1 MTSFSEM
8 GTFGGY
14 FSHFSPLTLRVRF
27 LEYKSRRPRPM
38 LSEAVSSKRDRIMA
52 AGPDPREQRKLL
64 AIAYS
69 ASTMLTGPV
78 LVGLVIDLVAGTMP
92 WFMVGGVLV
101 GMAGLTV
108 QLIRFAQPK
117 EPPK

>member
-1 MTSFSEM
+1 
-8 GTFGGY
+8 
-14 FSHFSPLTLRVRF
+14 
-27 LEYKSRRPRPM
+27 
-38 LSEAVSSKRDRIMA
+38 MA

-78 LVGLVIDLVAGTMP
+78 LLGLVIDLVAGTMP

-101 GMAGLTV
+101 GMGGLTV